1 VNAERS
7 HIGETRTRR
16 AQRTFTGAI
25 DGLTHLLDAKLA
37 PPQAPSGFLVRPR
50 VSGLFEAGAA
60 RPLTVVSAGAGWGKT
75 LAAAAWATSGPA
87 VGRLAWVSLDEAD
100 SEPRLFWSYVLTALR
115 RCGAVPADN
124 DLAEL
129 IPGPIIDEETIRRIL
144 YGISQL
150 PAPFVLVLDDFHE
163 IHDAD
168 VLSGV
173 AMLLRYPLPQRRLVL
188 ITRMDPMLSLHRL
201 RLSGDLAEIRAAD
214 LAFSPGEATAM
225 LGQYGVSVDAVR
237 LAQVLGHTEGWAA
250 GLRLAALTLQVDP
263 SGSRLA
269 EFADDDAVV
278 ADYLTDQVFLAQPAP
293 LREFLLHTSVLELV
307 TGDLADAVNGSEHR
321 GRQHLERLARANAFV
336 VRLGGAGHWYRYHP
350 MLRSML
356 QQRLST
362 EQPNNVA
369 LLHRRAALWFA
380 AHDHMV
386 EAMRH
391 AVLASDWKLLCELL
405 VTRVV
410 PRIYSVEREAL
421 GRVLDKLPPAEGEGP
436 AEAHLCRVARC
447 LAKGDFATFGA
458 HVLRA
463 WETLPQLEAD
473 IRPGAQVV
481 LHLASTLVGRISGDD
496 AVLINQTAKALELL
510 RGDAVTLPAAEE
522 YTAMALS
529 NQGMGLLWSGAE
541 REAEASL
548 TQALAAVDV
557 TGVELT
563 RINVLGHL
571 GLRAVSA
578 GRLREAHVH
587 GGAAVSLAD
596 ARGWNSLEQVS
607 TAYLTLALVNM
618 HRSDPLEAERMLQL
632 GLAAQPTGAD
642 RLPVTALWVT
652 RIRVLTM
659 RQRLGPAR
667 HALDELKHFVAAWQL
682 PDLLDRWL
690 GVAEAELALAEGDTS
705 SAVSQFVLRD
715 DETAIGDQ
723 ERACLGRAIIL
734 DGNLQAAEKLV
745 APLRD
750 LAIDRGA
757 QVEGWLVTAVVADLS
772 REDHRARA
780 ALQRAIALAEPEGF
794 RRPFTLFDR
803 ERMSRL
809 LTRAVSLD
817 PARSN
822 FANQILADLSEESGR
837 PGAALAEPL
846 TDRELMVLE
855 HLPAMSSNAE
865 IAEEMY
871 VSVNTVKAHLKS
883 LYRKLEVTSRRG
895 AVHRARE
902 LNLFAGN
909 SGMLAGSARNKP
921 SGG

>member
-1 VNAERS
+1 VNAERP
-7 HIGETRTRR
+7 HVGETRTRR
-16 AQRTFTGAI
+16 AQRTLTGAI
-25 DGLTHLLDAKLA
+25 DSATHLLDAKLA
-37 PPQAPSGFLVRPR
+37 PPQTPSGFLVRPR
-50 VSGLFEAGAA
+50 VSHLFEVGAA

-87 VGRLAWVSLDEAD
+87 VGQLAWVSLDEAD

-115 RCGAVPADN
+115 RCGAVPPDN

-129 IPGPIIDEETIRRIL
+129 IPGPIVDEETIRRIL

-214 LAFSPGEATAM
+214 LAFRPEEATAM
-225 LGQYGVSVDAVR
+225 LDQQGVNVDALR

-269 EFADDDAVV
+269 EFTDDDAVV
-278 ADYLTDQVFLAQPAP
+278 ADYLTDQVFLSQPAP
-293 LREFLLHTSVLELV
+293 LREFLLQTSVLEQI
-307 TGDLADAVNGSEHR
+307 TGDLADAVSGGEHR
-321 GRQHLERLARANAFV
+321 GRQYLERLARANAFV
-336 VRLGGAGHWYRYHP
+336 MRLGGAGHWYRYHP

-356 QQRLST
+356 RHRLST
-362 EQPNNVA
+362 EQPNIVP

-391 AVLASDWKLLCELL
+391 AMSAADWKLLCELL

-410 PRIYSVEREAL
+410 PRIYSVERQAL

-447 LAKGDFATFGA
+447 LAKADFATFGV
-458 HVLRA
+458 HVSRA

-473 IRPGAQVV
+473 LRPGAQVV
-481 LHLASTLVGRISGDD
+481 LHLASTLLGRVSGDAM
-496 AVLINQTAKALELL
+496 AVINQTTKALKLL
-510 RGDAVTLPAAEE
+510 RGDAVTLPAVEE

-529 NQGMGLLWSGAE
+529 NQGMGLLWAGAE

-548 TQALAAVDV
+548 TQALAAVDA
-557 TGVELT
+557 TGPELP

-571 GLRAVSA
+571 GLVAASA
-578 GRLREAHVH
+578 GRLREAYDH
-587 GGAAVSLAD
+587 GVAAVSLAG
-596 ARGWNSLEQVS
+596 ARGWNTLEQVS

-642 RLPVTALWVT
+642 RLPVTALLVT

-659 RQRLGPAR
+659 RQRLGAAR
-667 HALDELKHFVAAWQL
+667 HALDELKHFVAAWQP
-682 PDLLDRWL
+682 PDLLGRWL

-705 SAVSQFVLRD
+705 SAVRQFVLRD
-715 DETAIGDQ
+715 EKTAIGDQ
-723 ERACLGRAIIL
+723 ERAALGRALIVHGEPEL
-734 DGNLQAAEKLV
+734 AEKLV

-750 LAIDRGA
+750 LAIDLGA
-757 QVEGWLVTAVVADLS
+757 QVEGWLATAVIADLG

-780 ALQRAIALAEPEGF
+780 AVQRAIALAEPDGF

-809 LTRAVSLD
+809 LIRAASLA

-822 FANQILADLSEESGR
+822 FANEILADLLQEADR
-837 PGAALAEPL
+837 TDVVLAEPL

-855 HLPAMSSNAE
+855 HLPTMSSNAE
-865 IAEEMY
+865 IAEKMY
-871 VSVNTVKAHLKS
+871 VSVNTVKAHLKA
-883 LYRKLEVTSRRG
+883 LYRKLEVSSRRA

-902 LNLFAGN
+902 LNLFADSVGD
-909 SGMLAGSARNKP
+909 GQRR
-921 SGG
+921 

>member
-1 VNAERS
+1 VNSEQS
-7 HIGETRTRR
+7 HRGGATRPRR
-16 AQRTFTGAI
+16 VQRQQHTLTAGI
-25 DGLTHLLDAKLA
+25 DSLTHLLDAKLA
-37 PPQAPSGFLVRPR
+37 PPQPPSGFLVRPR

-87 VGRLAWVSLDEAD
+87 VGKLAWVSLDEAD

-163 IHDAD
+163 IHDAE

-188 ITRMDPMLSLHRL
+188 ITRMDPMLSFHRL
-201 RLSGDLAEIRAAD
+201 RLSGDLAEIRVAD
-214 LAFSPGEATAM
+214 LAFSPEEAAAM
-225 LGQYGVSVDAVR
+225 LGQHGVRVDAMR
-237 LAQVLGHTEGWAA
+237 LAKLLGHTEGWAA

-269 EFADDDAVV
+269 EFTDHDVVV

-307 TGDLADAVNGSEHR
+307 TGDLADAVSGSEHR
-321 GRQHLERLARANAFV
+321 GQQHLERLARANAFV

-356 QQRLST
+356 QHRLST
-362 EQPNNVA
+362 EQPNIVP

-380 AHDHMV
+380 AHGHVV

-391 AVLASDWKLLCELL
+391 AMSAANWKLLCELL
-405 VTRVV
+405 VTRVM

-421 GRVLDKLPPAEGEGP
+421 GRVLDKLPPAEGEAP

-447 LAKGDFATFGA
+447 LAKADFATFGTQ
-458 HVLRA
+458 VSRA

-481 LHLASTLVGRISGDD
+481 LHLASTLVGRVSGD
-496 AVLINQTAKALELL
+496 ATTLINQAAKALELL
-510 RGDAVTLPAAEE
+510 RGDAVTLPAVQE
-522 YTAMALS
+522 YTGMALS

-548 TQALAAVDV
+548 IQALAAVDA

-571 GLRAVSA
+571 GLCAASV
-578 GRLREAHVH
+578 GRLREAQDQ
-587 GGAAVSLAD
+587 GAAAVSLART
-596 ARGWNSLEQVS
+596 RGWNSLEQVS

-618 HRSDPLEAERMLQL
+618 HRGEALEAERMLQL
-632 GLAAQPTGAD
+632 GLAAQPTRAD
-642 RLPVTALWVT
+642 RLPLTALSAT

-659 RQRLGPAR
+659 RQRLAPAR
-667 HALDELKHFVAAWQL
+667 HALDELKHFVAAWQP
-682 PDLLDRWL
+682 PDLLGRWL
-690 GVAEAELALAEGDTS
+690 GVAEAELALAEGDAS
-705 SAVSQFVLRD
+705 SAVRQFVLRD
-715 DETAIGDQ
+715 EETAIGDQ
-723 ERACLGRAIIL
+723 ERACLGRALIVH
-734 DGNLQAAEKLV
+734 GNPELAEEVV

-750 LAIDRGA
+750 GAIDRGA
-757 QVEGWLVTAVVADLS
+757 QVEGWLVTAVIADL
-772 REDHRARA
+772 RRDDHRARA
-780 ALQRAIALAEPEGF
+780 AVQRAITLAEPEGF

-803 ERMSRL
+803 EQMSRL

-817 PARSN
+817 PARSKS
-822 FANQILADLSEESGR
+822 ANEILADLLQESDR
-837 PGAALAEPL
+837 TDVVLAEPL

-865 IAEEMY
+865 IAEKMY
-871 VSVNTVKAHLKS
+871 VSVNTVKAHLKA
-883 LYRKLEVTSRRG
+883 LYRKLEVSSRRA

-902 LNLFAGN
+902 LNLFA
-909 SGMLAGSARNKP
+909 ASANAAARRR
-921 SGG
+921 G

>member
-1 VNAERS
+1 V
-7 HIGETRTRR
+7 
-16 AQRTFTGAI
+16 QRQQHTLTAGI
-25 DGLTHLLDAKLA
+25 DGQTHLLDAKLA
-37 PPQAPSGFLVRPR
+37 PPQVPSGFLVRPR

-87 VGRLAWVSLDEAD
+87 VGKLAWVSLDEAD
-100 SEPRLFWSYVLTALR
+100 SEPRLFWSYILTALR
-115 RCGAVPADN
+115 RCGAVPPDN
-124 DLAEL
+124 ELAEL
-129 IPGPIIDEETIRRIL
+129 VPGPIVDEETIRRIM

-150 PAPFVLVLDDFHE
+150 PAPFVLVLDDFHD

-214 LAFSPGEATAM
+214 LAFSAEEAMAM
-225 LGQYGVSVDAVR
+225 LGQQGVSVDAVR
-237 LAQVLGHTEGWAA
+237 LAQLLGHTEGWAA

-263 SGSRLA
+263 TGSRLA
-269 EFADDDAVV
+269 EFADDDVV
-278 ADYLTDQVFLAQPAP
+278 AADYLTDQVFLSQPAP
-293 LREFLLHTSVLELV
+293 LREFLLHTSVLERV
-307 TGDLADAVNGSEHR
+307 TGDLADAVSSGKHR
-321 GRQHLERLARANAFV
+321 GRQYLERLAHANAFV
-336 VRLGGAGHWYRYHP
+336 MRLGGAGHWYRYHP

-356 QQRLST
+356 QHRLST
-362 EQPNNVA
+362 EQPNIVP

-380 AHDHMV
+380 AHDHVV

-391 AVLASDWKLLCELL
+391 AMSAADWKLLCELL
-405 VTRVV
+405 VTRAM
-410 PRIYSVEREAL
+410 PRIYSIERQAL

-447 LAKGDFATFGA
+447 LAKADFATFGA
-458 HVLRA
+458 HVSRA

-481 LHLASTLVGRISGDD
+481 LHLASTLVGRVSGD
-496 AVLINQTAKALELL
+496 AAALINQTAKALELL
-510 RGDAVTLPAAEE
+510 RGDAVTLPAVEE
-522 YTAMALS
+522 YTALALS
-529 NQGMGLLWSGAE
+529 NQGMGLLWTGAE
-541 REAEASL
+541 QQAEASL
-548 TQALAAVDV
+548 TQALAAVDA

-571 GLRAVSA
+571 GLCAASA
-578 GRLREAHVH
+578 GRLGEAHDH
-587 GGAAVSLAD
+587 GAAAVSLAD
-596 ARGWNSLEQVS
+596 ARGWNTLEQVS

-642 RLPVTALWVT
+642 RLPVTALLVT

-682 PDLLDRWL
+682 PALLARWL

-705 SAVSQFVLRD
+705 SAVRQFAVRD
-715 DETAIGDQ
+715 EETAIGDQ
-723 ERACLGRAIIL
+723 ERAFHGRALIF
-734 DGNLQAAEKLV
+734 DGRPEVAEKLV

-750 LAIDRGA
+750 LATDRGA
-757 QVEGWLVTAVVADLS
+757 QVEGWLVTAVVADLG

-780 ALQRAIALAEPEGF
+780 AAQRAIELAEPEGF

-803 ERMSRL
+803 EQMSRL
-809 LTRAVSLD
+809 LTRAASLA

-822 FANQILADLSEESGR
+822 FANEILADLLHEADR
-837 PGAALAEPL
+837 TDVVLTEPL

-855 HLPAMSSNAE
+855 HLPTMSSNAE

-871 VSVNTVKAHLKS
+871 VSINTVKAHLKS
-883 LYRKLEVTSRRG
+883 LYRKLEVSSRRG

-902 LNLFAGN
+902 LNLFA
-909 SGMLAGSARNKP
+909 ASAEAAARRR
-921 SGG
+921 G